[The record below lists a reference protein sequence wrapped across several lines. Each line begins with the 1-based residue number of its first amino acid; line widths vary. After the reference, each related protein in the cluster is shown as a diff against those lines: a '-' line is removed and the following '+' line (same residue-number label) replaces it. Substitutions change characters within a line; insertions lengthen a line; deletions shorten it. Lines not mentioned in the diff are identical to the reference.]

1 VNDDPAGEPAP
12 DPEAAGDDLAETPAV
27 GIARRE
33 LRTGWRLLGVAAA
46 ALALGV
52 VVEVLIFPVP
62 NSVWHAVPIAAVVF
76 GGMLTI
82 QGTSKIR
89 NGRATLRDELR
100 RQSEAPPA
108 GGAGHGE

>member
-12 DPEAAGDDLAETPAV
+12 DPEAAGDHLTETPAV